1 MHFYFSTT
9 SSGAPMQI
17 KQASFPEDSETLKSL
32 IREYIAWLDMDL
44 SYRGFEQEMAQFEQ
58 LFTLP
63 SGFFLMAHS
72 DGGVVGCVGLL
83 RHIESTAEVKRL
95 YVKPSF
101 RGQQL
106 GEQLIR
112 ALIQKAQSHGFMR
125 LILDAVPQT
134 TAAQKLY
141 QSMGFQQI
149 EPYYDNPVPGTKFYE
164 LALDFPQAG

>member
-1 MHFYFSTT
+1 
-9 SSGAPMQI
+9 MQI
-17 KQASFPEDSETLKSL
+17 SQASFPDDIETLKSIIL
-32 IREYIAWLDMDL
+32 EYIAWLDMDL
-44 SYRGFEQEMAQFEQ
+44 SYRGFDQEMAQFEQ

-63 SGFFLMAHS
+63 SGLFLIARS
-72 DGGVVGCVGLL
+72 DGAVAGCVGLL
-83 RHIESTAEVKRL
+83 RHSESTAEVKRL

-101 RGQQL
+101 RGLQL

-149 EPYYDNPVPGTKFYE
+149 EPYYDNPIPGTKFYE
-164 LALDFPQAG
+164 LALGGTQAG

>member
-1 MHFYFSTT
+1 
-9 SSGAPMQI
+9 MQI
-17 KQASFPEDSETLKSL
+17 KQASIPEDSETLKSV

-44 SYRGFEQEMAQFEQ
+44 SYRGFDQEMAQFEQ

-63 SGFFLMAHS
+63 SGLFLMARS
-72 DGGVVGCVGLL
+72 GGAVVGCVGLL
-83 RHIESTAEVKRL
+83 RHNASTAEVKRL

-112 ALIQKAQSHGFMR
+112 ALIQKAQCHGFIR
-125 LILDAVPQT
+125 LVLDAVPQT

-141 QSMGFQQI
+141 QSMGFQQT
-149 EPYYDNPVPGTKFYE
+149 EPYYANPIPGTKFYE
-164 LALDFPQAG
+164 LALDCPQTG